1 MTASIQWKAML
12 AGTAAVALIGT
23 ALAQSTPPTPGAT
36 DPAVGAGQRSTQETP
51 MGATGTPAGGA
62 AGTAAPASTDAA
74 TAAPATSGSTSLGAS
89 GGTMGTGSSTTD
101 SAPPARADRG

>member
-12 AGTAAVALIGT
+12 AGAATVALIGT
-23 ALAQSTPPTPGAT
+23 ALAQSTPPTPAAT
-36 DPAVGAGQRSTQETP
+36 DPAVGAGQRSTQETS

-74 TAAPATSGSTSLGAS
+74 TAAPATSGSSTLGA
-89 GGTMGTGSSTTD
+89 GGATSGSSGTD

>member
-1 MTASIQWKAML
+1 MTASIQWKALL
-12 AGTAAVALIGT
+12 AGAATVALIGT
-23 ALAQSTPPTPGAT
+23 AVAQSTPPAPAS

-74 TAAPATSGSTSLGAS
+74 TAAPATSGSTTLGA
-89 GGTMGTGSSTTD
+89 GGATTNSGSSTMD